1 MWKPLGVQVELY
13 NTETKVHY
21 DEMQR
26 GQVEIGR
33 AGWIAD
39 YNDPDNFLGLL
50 VSDVSMNYGRWSNA
64 DYDKLV
70 KEANAQTDLKKRAEI
85 FKQAE
90 QLALDDSAAIPLRRQ
105 YSGHPSHALAVC
117 QRIGISALPHPG
129 KGRSTIMIKYALRR
143 LLSTIPVL
151 WIAVT
156 LSFFVLRLAP
166 GGPFDGERPLPPVIL
181 KNLAAHYNL
190 DKPLIE
196 QYLIYMF
203 DVLKGDLGP
212 SFANQDFSVTQQLM
226 LGLPY
231 TFTIGGSAFVLA
243 IVIGV
248 TVGCLGAL
256 YQNKAPDYLLG
267 LLILIGLVL
276 PNFLIAPILQ
286 LVFGIRLGWLPVG
299 GWGNGSIRYLILP
312 VLVLALPHAGRIS
325 RMTRGSMIEVM
336 NQNYI
341 RTAKAKGIGP
351 RLTVMRHALKPA
363 MMPVVSYLGPAA
375 SYLLTGS
382 LVVESIFGLPGIGR
396 YFINA
401 ALNRDYGMVLGTVI
415 FYMVLIVVLNLI
427 VDIAYAWLDP
437 KVRSR

>member
-1 MWKPLGVQVELY
+1 
-13 NTETKVHY
+13 
-21 DEMQR
+21 
-26 GQVEIGR
+26 
-33 AGWIAD
+33 
-39 YNDPDNFLGLL
+39 
-50 VSDVSMNYGRWSNA
+50 
-64 DYDKLV
+64 
-70 KEANAQTDLKKRAEI
+70 
-85 FKQAE
+85 
-90 QLALDDSAAIPLRRQ
+90 
-105 YSGHPSHALAVC
+105 
-117 QRIGISALPHPG
+117 
-129 KGRSTIMIKYALRR
+129 MIKYALRR

-212 SFANQDFSVTQQLM
+212 SFANQDFNVTQQLM

-231 TFTIGGSAFVLA
+231 TFTIGGAAFVLA

-248 TVGCLGAL
+248 AVGCLGAL

-286 LVFGIRLGWLPVG
+286 LIFGIHLGWLPVG

-312 VLVLALPHAGRIS
+312 
-325 RMTRGSMIEVM
+325 
-336 NQNYI
+336 
-341 RTAKAKGIGP
+341 
-351 RLTVMRHALKPA
+351 
-363 MMPVVSYLGPAA
+363 
-375 SYLLTGS
+375 
-382 LVVESIFGLPGIGR
+382 
-396 YFINA
+396 
-401 ALNRDYGMVLGTVI
+401 
-415 FYMVLIVVLNLI
+415 
-427 VDIAYAWLDP
+427 
-437 KVRSR
+437 